1 MLYTQPMEMTSSLFT
16 LYPSYNYEM
25 ALLNTSSMFQH
36 SCKWISPLLQTDKL
50 KLNSN
55 YLLSSIRHRLKVWS
69 ITFQARKSHFFCC
82 SSVYSFPFVCL
93 FVCWF
98 FSRVFFSFLQ
108 YFSRDFKHIMA
119 KPYLNFQ
126 QLSDWPTVLQVKKC
140 CHFVQNENVIK
151 IIRSNVTSECLS
163 LMKIMKNPKQASK
176 QICPFNLKCWKC
188 GMKCVRG
195 EWIVVKQ
202 STDKF
207 YFVWHQKLNYYTFFV
222 IRFE

>member
-1 MLYTQPMEMTSSLFT
+1 MNFALTPNWQTQIKQQLFAVIDSAQAKSLINN
-16 LYPSYNYEM
+16 LPSTQVTFF
-25 ALLNTSSMFQH
+25 LLLF
-36 SCKWISPLLQTDKL
+36 CIFISV
-50 KLNSN
+50 
-55 YLLSSIRHRLKVWS
+55 R
-69 ITFQARKSHFFCC
+69 
-82 SSVYSFPFVCL
+82 L
-93 FVCWF
+93 FVGLLVFFTRFFF
-98 FSRVFFSFLQ
+98 FSGRLQ